1 MGSLKQ
7 VLKQQF
13 LITNDKLL
21 NEFVE
26 LWETTKQFK
35 RNELIIN
42 YGKIEKYIYYI
53 EEGTC
58 CITYPDKEEDIVVGF
73 GYPNTFLFSPS
84 IITNQP
90 TEQDVKTIKRTILKS
105 IHRDVFFDF
114 IFANEKLK
122 ESWYKQLEFLLVAQ
136 IERQV
141 DLLISSPEERLD
153 RLLKRSPH
161 IFQLVPNKYIASY
174 LRMTPETLCRIKKS

>member
-7 VLKQQF
+7 TIQKQF
-13 LITNDKLL
+13 LIKDETLL

-42 YGKIEKYIYYI
+42 YGKTEKYIYFI

-84 IITNQP
+84 IINDSP
-90 TEQDVKTIKRTILKS
+90 TEQDVKTIKKTVLKA
-105 IHRDVFFDF
+105 IHRDVFFGF
-114 IFANEKLK
+114 IKANNSLK
-122 ESWYKQLEFLLVAQ
+122 ESWYKQLEFLLIAQ
-136 IERQV
+136 IDRQI
-141 DLLISSPEERLD
+141 DLLISSPEERLE
-153 RLLKRSPH
+153 RLINRSPH

-174 LRMTPETLCRIKKS
+174 LRMTPETLSRIKKS